1 MAKKKPDSDSA
12 TSETS
17 ETSEVLETSAGTD
30 STEAPQYSE
39 PVHTMRK
46 APKVEDDSTK
56 SDRPTA
62 AQRFMKSDAV
72 KGLLKSIGDGSVSTA
87 AEARDVTAKLPTG
100 IFQFDYAL
108 GGGWPI
114 GRIQH
119 IYGRKSSSK
128 TTTVLRSFAKA
139 QRACAN
145 CWRIFRDIPPA
156 GAKASFCP
164 CKNYREPV
172 CGYMDAEGALDLEWA
187 QTLGVDL
194 DRLILSRP
202 PVAEEGIDV
211 ADIWLRSG
219 EMDFIAIDSVAFL
232 VPLKEQEKDS
242 GSLQPGEHARLVNKL
257 VRKMVSGSLSIQRS
271 TGRYPTVFLLNQIR
285 EKIGVMFGCFHY
297 NARVTLADGSSEKI
311 GKIVNQRLPVDVMS
325 FDPATGTCV
334 PAKVTGWHDNGNAE
348 FFLQFVVEG
357 VGGSGRASFGVTPNH
372 HIFVP
377 EADRWVEREAGS
389 LKPGDLVGHRA
400 LVQFNSLQRQV
411 AIASVLGDGSLR
423 KTEGRHYTQLR
434 FGHSA
439 TQIDYARWKATL
451 MEGCTAWEG
460 TVGDGGWGFDCRP
473 SFDMTAIHAEAYADG
488 GRRLSETVLRE
499 LTPFSVALWYLDDG
513 TFSGSYEQWG
523 HGKAEIAAKS
533 YTIEE
538 RERLAA
544 RLEELGCGR
553 PTVTPHGLLWSG
565 ERTAQLHQKIAQ
577 YVPPCMEY
585 KIHPRERGKY
595 VAPELPPQA
604 DRYVLVPVEI
614 KEIYQKPPTRSMKR
628 FDLTVEGH
636 HTYLVDGVA
645 VHNSPETTTGGNAP
659 GFAATVEVR
668 FAPKKVENDPTS
680 GVALWA
686 DIGFKV
692 EKNKVAGT
700 AKMDGEYRLILADS
714 TSKRKGQ
721 VYDEP
726 FVVSKA
732 QELGLITGAGSSW
745 KCLGEQFSAKSLIEK
760 RMFTD
765 PAFGHKLREETMR
778 VLLFALTG

>member
-1 MAKKKPDSDSA
+1 MQECAMAKKKPDSDSA

-686 DIGFKV
+686 
-692 EKNKVAGT
+692 
-700 AKMDGEYRLILADS
+700 
-714 TSKRKGQ
+714 
-721 VYDEP
+721 
-726 FVVSKA
+726 
-732 QELGLITGAGSSW
+732 
-745 KCLGEQFSAKSLIEK
+745 
-760 RMFTD
+760 
-765 PAFGHKLREETMR
+765 GHRIQGREEQGRGYGEDGRR
-778 VLLFALTG
+778 VPVDPRG